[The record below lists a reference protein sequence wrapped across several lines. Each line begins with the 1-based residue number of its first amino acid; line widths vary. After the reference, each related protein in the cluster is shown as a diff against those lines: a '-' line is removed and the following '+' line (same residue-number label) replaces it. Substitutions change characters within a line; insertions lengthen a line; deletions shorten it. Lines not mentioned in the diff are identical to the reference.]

1 MASQVTLHVSIEA
14 YRRPRLGVAIGAG
27 VGAIASGAAMIY
39 RIVNGSMPDWPFLV
53 VFPGLV
59 GVAWREASTKKR
71 IDVVTTA
78 RIDGGGVLTLFL
90 PGTRL
95 VGDRYVDQLYEIRV
109 ADILDVR
116 CYAPNV
122 MIRARQMT
130 SVALDGG
137 VELSREGIELGE
149 ISFQADAQG
158 CNALRE
164 MLLEAMR
171 S

>member
-1 MASQVTLHVSIEA
+1 MHVSIQA
-14 YRRPRLGVAIGAG
+14 YRRPRPLVAIGAG
-27 VGAIASGAAMIY
+27 VGAVATGAAMLF
-39 RIVNGSMPDWPFLV
+39 RIVNGAVPDWPFIV

-59 GVAWREASTKKR
+59 FTAWNEAKTTKR
-71 IDVVTTA
+71 LDVVTTA
-78 RIDGGGVLTLFL
+78 RIDDYGVLTLRL

-95 VGDRYVDQLYEIRV
+95 MGDRYVDQLYEMRV
-109 ADILDVR
+109 ADIMDVR

-122 MIRARQMT
+122 MIRARQLT

-171 S
+171 K

>member
-1 MASQVTLHVSIEA
+1 MASEVTLHVRISA
-14 YRRPRLGVAIGAG
+14 SRRPRLGRVMGAAAG
-27 VGAIASGAAMIY
+27 TVGMAGAILYRVLSGAI
-39 RIVNGSMPDWPFLV
+39 PDWPFVLAL
-53 VFPGLV
+53 PGL
-59 GVAWREASTKKR
+59 AYAAIREASTHR
-71 IDVVTTA
+71 TIDVITTA
-78 RIDGGGVLTLFL
+78 RVDDGLFTLSL

-95 VGDRYVDQLYEIRV
+95 MGDRYVDQLYEMRV
-109 ADILDVR
+109 ADIMDVR

-122 MIRARQMT
+122 MIRARQLT

-171 S
+171 K